1 MSMGIKNWFGK
12 WWIQD
17 DGYDPN
23 GKSEQDG
30 EEHQARSEVR
40 AAVLAEPLTDAT
52 RKTRRSLLA
61 LSVLA
66 LVINARLPIEKIPY
80 VGQQPNDESLVA
92 LLGVIS
98 IGVVY
103 FLVTFVVAAGNEY
116 LSWRLNGNMALLQRS
131 LDWTRAIGENIRVVS
146 SQLATNAEANDRH
159 AKIDEAVEKAN
170 EMIPELKLRLRRTE
184 NYYVSTSRIQMIRVL
199 FFELVL
205 PLVIAFVALSKIL
218 PLVWPMIMRI
228 ASA

>member
-1 MSMGIKNWFGK
+1 MGIKNWLGK

-30 EEHQARSEVR
+30 REYQARSEVR

-52 RKTRRSLLA
+52 RKIRRSLLA

-66 LVINARLPIEKIPY
+66 LIINARLPIEKLPY
-80 VGQQPNDESLVA
+80 FGEQPNGDSLVA

-103 FLVTFVVAAGNEY
+103 FLVIFIVTAGNEY
-116 LSWRLNGNMALLQRS
+116 LSWRLNGNIALMKRS
-131 LDWTRAIGENIRVVS
+131 VDLISGISDYIRIVS
-146 SQLATNAEANDRH
+146 SHVESAEVNDRV
-159 AKIDEAVEKAN
+159 KNIDNAVEKAN
-170 EMIPELKLRLRRTE
+170 KFIPELSLRLRRTE

-205 PLVIAFVALSKIL
+205 PLIVAFVALSKIT